1 MAPPSLSEPR
11 LDPTLLQGFVLPLLA
26 SLEGLAASGQRGVV
40 ALNGPVGAGKTT
52 LCRELERRAAERG
65 FRLAVASIDDLYL
78 PWEER
83 QRCLAGNPFGVS
95 RVPPGSHDVA
105 LLLLN
110 LERWRR
116 HGVLVLPRFDK
127 TLRDGQ
133 GDRCGE
139 QVLQA
144 DVLLLEGWLMGCR
157 PLGGELLAGLE
168 PGPACQVGSLAE
180 DLAGLTPEEIRWLPH
195 WDRALAAYVP
205 LWNLCRSLWLL
216 WPNDWRLAR
225 RWRFQAE
232 ARQRRSGGAWLAPA
246 ALEQL
251 VRSSLCSLP
260 PSLYQEPLLAAASGL
275 ARLDGRRR
283 CLALHGPAVRSPMAA
298 ADQLSAAS
306 SASVG

>member
-1 MAPPSLSEPR
+1 MAPP
-11 LDPTLLQGFVLPLLA
+11 
-26 SLEGLAASGQRGVV
+26 GQRGVV

-52 LCRELERRAAERG
+52 LCRLLERCAAQRG
-65 FRLAVASIDDLYL
+65 FRLAVALIDDLYL

-95 RVPPGSHDVA
+95 RAPPGSHDVA
-105 LLLLN
+105 LLLRRLD
-110 LERWRR
+110 RWRR
-116 HGVLVLPRFDK
+116 DGVLVLPRFDK

-139 QVLQA
+139 QALQA

-157 PLGGELLAGLE
+157 PLGGDLGASLETGMASGAGRV
-168 PGPACQVGSLAE
+168 AA
-180 DLAGLTPEEIRWLPH
+180 DLAALTPEEIRWLPR

-205 LWNLCRSLWLL
+205 LGGLCHELWLL

-232 ARQRRSGGAWLAPA
+232 ARQRRSGAAVLEQA

-260 PSLYQEPLLAAASGL
+260 PGLNQEPL
-275 ARLDGRRR
+275 
-283 CLALHGPAVRSPMAA
+283 
-298 ADQLSAAS
+298 
-306 SASVG
+306 VG